1 VYARRVRAIFL
12 ALLLSIGPAAQE
24 TAHLTIGTSTDPAT
38 AAPGRKIS
46 LLLDVA
52 PKPKMHVYAPGQEGY
67 IGITLT
73 LEPDAAFTSGKA
85 KYPAPEK
92 IFIKILDEKQLV
104 YAKPF
109 RITQDVTVAAGAE
122 MRRRAA
128 DGAPLKIKGSVRYQ
142 ACDEAICYLP
152 ATVPVEWTVTLA
164 TAPARRGSGS

>member
-1 VYARRVRAIFL
+1 VRTIFL
-12 ALLLSIGPAAQE
+12 ALFLGIGAAPQE

-46 LLLDVA
+46 LLLDVV

-73 LEPDAAFTSGKA
+73 LEPDAAFTSGKP

-109 RITQDVTVAAGAE
+109 RITQDVTLAAGAQ

-128 DGAPLKIKGSVRYQ
+128 DAAPLKIKGSVRYQ
-142 ACDEAICYLP
+142 ACDDKICYLP
-152 ATVPVEWTVTLA
+152 ATVPVTWTIPLT
-164 TAPARRGSGS
+164 TQIGGW

>member
-38 AAPGRKIS
+38 AAPGRTIS

-104 YAKPF
+104 Y
-109 RITQDVTVAAGAE
+109 VTVAAGAE